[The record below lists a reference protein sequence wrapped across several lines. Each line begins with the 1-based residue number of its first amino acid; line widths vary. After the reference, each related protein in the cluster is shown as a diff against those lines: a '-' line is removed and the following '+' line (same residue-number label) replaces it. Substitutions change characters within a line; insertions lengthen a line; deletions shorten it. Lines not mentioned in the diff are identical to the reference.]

1 MLTQIYNG
9 HVLTPEGWINS
20 GSVIIEDCRI
30 KEVSKSSRRLE
41 GMDKAIDA
49 HGMHVVP
56 GGIDLHCHGG
66 GGSDFNGRKKDAE
79 NPFLGGSGMGCSM
92 SIDPVAFLVIT
103 DGNVRM
109 MPVASPAN
117 STMDRMVEIAPEMF
131 DKFADFLDSRK
142 ASEEA

>member
-1 MLTQIYNG
+1 MANNRVADMISDSMSKIQQMVNVNTVVGEPI
-9 HVLTPEGWINS
+9 
-20 GSVIIEDCRI
+20 SVQGGVTIIPI
-30 KEVSKSSRRLE
+30 SKVKI
-41 GMDKAIDA
+41 GM
-49 HGMHVVP
+49 
-56 GGIDLHCHGG
+56 GG
-66 GGSDFNGRKKDAE
+66 GGSDFGKKKEAD
-79 NPFLGGSGMGCSM
+79 NPLLGGSGMGCSM

>member
-1 MLTQIYNG
+1 MANNRVADMISDSMSKIQQMVNVNTVVG
-9 HVLTPEGWINS
+9 EPINV
-20 GSVIIEDCRI
+20 G
-30 KEVSKSSRRLE
+30 
-41 GMDKAIDA
+41 GTT
-49 HGMHVVP
+49 VVP
-56 GGIDLHCHGG
+56 ISKVKIGMGG